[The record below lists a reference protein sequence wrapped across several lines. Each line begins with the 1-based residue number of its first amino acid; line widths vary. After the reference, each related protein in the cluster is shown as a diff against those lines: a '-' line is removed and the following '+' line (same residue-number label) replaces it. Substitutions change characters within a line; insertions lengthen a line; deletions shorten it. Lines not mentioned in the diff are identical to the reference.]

1 MIVGLAAIVLSVPAP
16 AGAAPPPGHPPGAG
30 PVPAAI
36 AGPAGPA
43 GERDRPARH
52 DARYLRAAHQ
62 ANMAGIEA
70 GQLAGTK
77 DVAPQLADLGAQFV
91 ADNTQLDAELRR
103 TAAAVGVE
111 LPTKPNRDQQVVL
124 GRLRD
129 ADGDRFERL
138 FVASEA
144 SAHKRAIRRNETE
157 LDRGTEPEA
166 KQYAQES
173 TPILQTH
180 YDDLRALA
188 AELGLP
194 RPG

>member
-1 MIVGLAAIVLSVPAP
+1 MLSVPVPAP
-16 AGAAPPPGHPPGAG
+16 AAPPSGHPPTGGAAPTAG
-30 PVPAAI
+30 T
-36 AGPAGPA
+36 GPA

-62 ANMAGIEA
+62 ANLAGIEA

-77 DVAPQLADLGAQFV
+77 DVAPQIADLGAQFV
-91 ADNTQLDAELRR
+91 ADNTQLDVELRR

-111 LPTKPNRDQQVVL
+111 LPDRLNRDQQVVL

-138 FVASEA
+138 FIASEA
-144 SAHKRAIRRNETE
+144 SAHKRAIRRNKTE
-157 LDRGTEPEA
+157 LDRGTEAEA
-166 KQYAQES
+166 KRYAQES

-180 YDDLRALA
+180 YDDLRAVA
-188 AELGLP
+188 TELGLP